1 MIQNEIE
8 VLTPHSQ
15 SVFGINRFFILISV
29 LKNHYMILC
38 FDRLL
43 FLQIKQ
49 VIVDDCT
56 PTEVRGI
63 NPSNFIFAHW
73 IWWVRWY
80 WN

>member
-1 MIQNEIE
+1 MIS
-8 VLTPHSQ
+8 H
-15 SVFGINRFFILISV
+15 
-29 LKNHYMILC
+29 
-38 FDRLL
+38 RLL

-73 IWWVRWY
+73 IWWVRNY
-80 WN
+80 WKL